1 MERALQHQQS
11 VELAR
16 HKGPHEPTNFQYQCL
31 KPYVSRCLAFLQRH
45 YAVYG
50 QRHCLYSQRSGH
62 LGNAPS
68 MRRTCD
74 LLIVGSGPAGTAAAI
89 AARQNAP
96 NLHTLVIDRTTFPRD
111 KTCGDGLGPGV
122 VARLEQLGATDLLAD
137 PRPIAALRIV
147 GPSGESVSGPLPTM
161 GSSEPKGF
169 VIPRQDFDAALQT
182 RAVAEGVEILP
193 EHKLVTLDTSPTHAV
208 ITRAQTPHGHVSIH
222 AKAVIAADGA
232 RSDIRRHL
240 GIRYNS
246 PETTGLAIRTY
257 IKASTHPFDHME
269 FHFRRD
275 LLPAYGWVFPIER
288 GHANVGVMIDAA
300 RYHPDNKNLRTML
313 NEFAM
318 EIGASEFDRA
328 NTGTYM
334 LPYATSVPRLTHN
347 RIALVG
353 DAGSMINP
361 FSGEGIA
368 YGMAAGIEAAERAVH
383 SLQQHTAGSPFGD
396 FDDWFHQRFGKH
408 FKASAYAKR
417 LAQRGWLA
425 NFGVRAAR
433 RRPSLLAEGIHLLV
447 GEGTSLSW
455 RSLITVLTQGN
466 LYLRG

>member
-1 MERALQHQQS
+1 MQCTATSITYNPNTPLSQQN
-11 VELAR
+11 
-16 HKGPHEPTNFQYQCL
+16 P
-31 KPYVSRCLAFLQRH
+31 
-45 YAVYG
+45 
-50 QRHCLYSQRSGH
+50 
-62 LGNAPS
+62 PS
-68 MRRTCD
+68 MQRTCD
-74 LLIVGSGPAGTAAAI
+74 LLIVGGGPAGAAAAI
-89 AARQNAP
+89 AARRNAP
-96 NLHTLVIDRTTFPRD
+96 NLHTLVIDRAKFPRD

-122 VARLEQLGATDLLAD
+122 VARLEQLNATDLLD
-137 PRPIAALRIV
+137 HSRPIEALRIV
-147 GPSGESVSGPLPTM
+147 GPSGESVSGALPTI
-161 GSSEPKGF
+161 GSSEAKGF
-169 VIPRQDFDAALQT
+169 VIPRHDFDSALLA
-182 RAVAEGVEILP
+182 RAVSEGVALLP
-193 EHKLVTLDTSPTHAV
+193 EHKLVNLDTSPTHAV
-208 ITRAQTPHGHVSIH
+208 ITEAKTPHGHVWIR

-257 IKASTHPFDHME
+257 VKASAHPFDHME

-275 LLPAYGWVFPIER
+275 LLPAYGWVFPIEP

-300 RYHPDNKNLRTML
+300 RYHPANKNLYTML
-313 NEFAM
+313 NEFAV
-318 EIGASEFDRA
+318 EIGGSEFDRA

-334 LPYATSVPRLTHN
+334 LPYATSVPRLAHN
-347 RIALVG
+347 RIVLVG

-368 YGMAAGIEAAERAVH
+368 YGMAAGIEAAERAVRN
-383 SLQQHTAGSPFGD
+383 LQQQAPAIPFGD
-396 FDDWFHQRFGKH
+396 FDHWFHHRFGKH

-417 LAQRGWLA
+417 LAQQGWIA

-433 RRPSLLAEGIHLLV
+433 RRPSLLTEGVDLLV

-455 RSLITVLTQGN
+455 RSLVTVLTQGN